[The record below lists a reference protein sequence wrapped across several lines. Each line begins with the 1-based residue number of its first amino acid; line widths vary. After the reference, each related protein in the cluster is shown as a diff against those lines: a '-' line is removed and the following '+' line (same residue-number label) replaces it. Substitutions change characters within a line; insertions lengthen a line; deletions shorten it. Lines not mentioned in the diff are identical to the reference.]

1 MGHDLAYLE
10 DTELIG
16 NFLNG
21 DINSFNRL
29 VLRWQKR
36 LYNFSYRY
44 LTDEEQAKEVVQLAL
59 IKAYKNLK
67 KLKNRER
74 FSSWIF
80 QITVNLCKDNL
91 KQNSRKRHTE
101 LSDEVIQNEGEHL
114 YSSNGIT
121 DRNNPMDILNQ
132 QDLGNIIKR
141 TLTRLPEEQR
151 IVIIMK
157 EYEGF
162 KFAEISEMLNVP
174 INTVKSRMYYG
185 LTQMQKILKKL
196 NIDREVIFNEV

>member
-101 LSDEVIQNEGEHL
+101 LSDEVIQNEGENL
-114 YSSNGIT
+114 YSKNGIT

-132 QDLGNIIKR
+132 QDLGNIIKQ

-162 KFAEISEMLNVP
+162 KFAEIAEMLNVP

-185 LTQMQKILKKL
+185 LTEMQKILKKL